1 MKNNGNQ
8 VCFLFSKKKLEN
20 FHGFNTL
27 KEFIDH
33 KQYTTNGILRYER
46 IFGAGFISTGGRES
60 TEV

>member
-1 MKNNGNQ
+1 M
-8 VCFLFSKKKLEN
+8 CFLFSKKKVEN

-27 KEFIDH
+27 KEFLDH

-46 IFGAGFISTGGRES
+46 IFGSGFISTGGKET